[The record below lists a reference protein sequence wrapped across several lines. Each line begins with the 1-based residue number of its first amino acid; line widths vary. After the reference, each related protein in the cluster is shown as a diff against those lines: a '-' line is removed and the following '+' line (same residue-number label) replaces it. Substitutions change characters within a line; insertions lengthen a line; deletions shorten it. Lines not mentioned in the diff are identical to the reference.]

1 MRYHWTYSCLLLGY
15 EILLCFFLW
24 HTIFHDFSSID
35 TPEARDIQ
43 IWKYLWLVPATF
55 YVVWMYMFYSGQGSA
70 VQKLVHPYYML
81 TILAIDLGSLIIYRV
96 IILSVREQAENLE
109 LRTENF
115 HLQMMSLRYQNIEQ
129 NIQQTRRL
137 RHDLRH
143 ILAAIST
150 MAEASDWEH
159 LRRYIREIQ
168 NNTELATPLKFCE
181 NNAVNAV
188 LSYYAPQMTRED
200 ITYSIQLSLPDDLN
214 ITSADLS
221 VLFANLLENA
231 IEACRH
237 QVHTERRITIQGS
250 MHGENALAFTFVNT
264 YSIQPKTDSHGVL
277 FSTKHEGNGIG
288 VESVRSIVHKYN
300 GQMDIKA
307 ENNLFHVKILL
318 LTK

>member
-1 MRYHWTYSCLLLGY
+1 
-15 EILLCFFLW
+15 
-24 HTIFHDFSSID
+24 
-35 TPEARDIQ
+35 
-43 IWKYLWLVPATF
+43 
-55 YVVWMYMFYSGQGSA
+55 
-70 VQKLVHPYYML
+70 
-81 TILAIDLGSLIIYRV
+81 
-96 IILSVREQAENLE
+96 
-109 LRTENF
+109 
-115 HLQMMSLRYQNIEQ
+115 MSLRYQNIEQ

-200 ITYSIQLSLPDDLN
+200 ITYSIQ
-214 ITSADLS
+214 
-221 VLFANLLENA
+221 
-231 IEACRH
+231 
-237 QVHTERRITIQGS
+237 VHTERRITIQGS